1 MTKSAEGSLQDDP
14 NNPCVFDSG
23 LPRWLRDHE
32 STCNTGDIGSIH
44 GSGRSPGG
52 GNGNPLQYCA
62 WQIPWTDEPGQG
74 RGQETNLA
82 SFAFSQGHQDTPQ
95 SLPCIKYRRRQ
106 ERTMDPWHQWEVG
119 EGGSPSPALPT
130 LDDPKCAMKVSMPS
144 SMPL

>member
-1 MTKSAEGSLQDDP
+1 MNGTLIRVMRGFPGGSAVR
-14 NNPCVFDSG
+14 N
-23 LPRWLRDHE
+23 LPANARDL
-32 STCNTGDIGSIH
+32 GSIH

-95 SLPCIKYRRRQ
+95 SLPCSKYRGRG
-106 ERTMDPWHQWEVG
+106 ER
-119 EGGSPSPALPT
+119 
-130 LDDPKCAMKVSMPS
+130 
-144 SMPL
+144 